1 MSLLCGNIK
10 PMSLWETISTDIEN
24 ATGVKSELNQQGSVS
39 GGCINQAMRV
49 QYGDVAYFVKLNSA
63 SQVDMFEAEAQGLLE
78 LKNSKT
84 LRVPEPVCWGENG
97 QQAYLVMENLQ
108 MGGPA
113 DPVAL
118 GAGLAAM
125 HRMTQARLLRLS
137 G

>member
-1 MSLLCGNIK
+1 MSIWN
-10 PMSLWETISTDIEN
+10 TIQTDIEN
-24 ATGVKSELNQQGSVS
+24 ATGIKSELNQQGSVS

-108 MGGPA
+108 MGGPV

-118 GAGLAAM
+118 GAGLA
-125 HRMTQARLLRLS
+125 
-137 G
+137 